1 MRVCKE
7 VGVDLSER
15 DVENM
20 LSVLAPTSELPR
32 TNGNN
37 GNNPNPN
44 PNPNPALALTP
55 TPTLTPILTQP

>member
-32 TNGNN
+32 TDGNN
-37 GNNPNPN
+37 GNNP
-44 PNPNPALALTP
+44 TQ
-55 TPTLTPILTQP
+55 TLTLTLTLTQP